1 MLKKI
6 LCAFVF
12 VMAILATKQVNAVS
26 VNDVI
31 SFEIGQ
37 CTNLVEVKVGE
48 TWEIVPF
55 DKVNANGLELFKLG
69 NNHNNGTE
77 LIIKKR
83 ENLPTVLGVI
93 KNGYGNVPASTY
105 GITEDNDFYLATK
118 IAINSAYLGHEIT
131 DDYRKMEILNYT
143 KVPRAEA
150 VMKAAEAMLNKGKE
164 FAQNSASEVLELVL
178 LSEEKIQSKISRI
191 YKVKYENID
200 FKGYNVSLTSDNEIE
215 YNILDNVTGEEKT
228 DFLEAEDCFKVVI
241 PEEKS
246 SSINVEVKAE
256 IHADRLFIGNDNKS
270 DYIVYSEQ
278 DEIVSLSDEFEIIY
292 QGETE
297 EKPEDGSGETEESDG
312 TGEGTDNSS
321 GGEDNS
327 DNEGN
332 DTDEGENKGDTD
344 TKEPEEDSSK
354 PEGANPDDEEI
365 KEELNPG
372 EGESEEKEP
381 DKPKDEILGDI
392 DGDKDGRRR
401 Q

>member
-26 VNDVI
+26 VNDMIYPEI
-31 SFEIGQ
+31 SY
-37 CTNLVEVKVGE
+37 CTNLVEAKVGE
-48 TWEIVPF
+48 TWETVPF

-69 NNHNNGTE
+69 NNHRNGTE
-77 LIIKKR
+77 LIIKKK
-83 ENLPTVLGVI
+83 ENLPIALGVI

-105 GITEDNDFYLATK
+105 GITEDDDFYLATK
-118 IAINSAYLGHEIT
+118 IAMNSAYLGHEIT

-164 FAQNSASEVLELVL
+164 FAKNSASEVLELVL
-178 LSEEKIQSKISRI
+178 LSEEKIQNKISRI
-191 YKVKYENID
+191 YKVKAENVD

-215 YNILDNVTGEEKT
+215 YKISDNVTGEEKT
-228 DFLEAEDCFKVVI
+228 EFVGAENSFKVVI

-256 IHADRLFIGNDNKS
+256 IQADRLFIGNDNIS
-270 DYIVYSEQ
+270 NYIIYSEQ
-278 DEIVSLSDEFEIIY
+278 EETISLSDEFEIVY
-292 QGETE
+292 E
-297 EKPEDGSGETEESDG
+297 ENEEQPEDGSGETEEGDES
-312 TGEGTDNSS
+312 GEDTDNSS
-321 GGEDNS
+321 GSEDNS
-327 DNEGN
+327 DNQEN
-332 DTDEGENKGDTD
+332 DTSEGENKGDTD

-381 DKPKDEILGDI
+381 DKPKDEILGDT

-401 Q
+401 QY